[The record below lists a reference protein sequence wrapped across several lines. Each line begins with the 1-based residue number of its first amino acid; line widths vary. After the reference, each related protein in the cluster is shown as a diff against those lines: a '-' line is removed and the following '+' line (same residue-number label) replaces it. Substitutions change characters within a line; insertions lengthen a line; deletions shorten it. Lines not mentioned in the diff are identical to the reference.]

1 MDALGH
7 RRENEIVSTL
17 FIVTNFQSIARK
29 EPNYSECGS
38 CNAEQ
43 IFLEV
48 RDGHFDLKKDAR
60 DKRGGDVIGVM
71 FPRLWLRRSVA
82 RTPGACTASF
92 KDWYRECRTERNRRS
107 GSILASIHREP
118 PNRNGSV
125 LK

>member
-1 MDALGH
+1 VDALGH
-7 RRENEIVSTL
+7 RRENEIASTL

-60 DKRGGDVIGVM
+60 DKRGGNVIGVM
-71 FPRLWLRRSVA
+71 FPRLVETLDGSSSWRL
-82 RTPGACTASF
+82 CTASRNIR
-92 KDWYRECRTERNRRS
+92 YRE
-107 GSILASIHREP
+107 G
-118 PNRNGSV
+118 
-125 LK
+125 KK